1 MATMG
6 ITVFWDVTPHTL
18 VYPEDR
24 GSKFL
29 WFNDI
34 WLPNYTI

>member
-1 MATMG
+1 MATTG
-6 ITVFWDVTPHTL
+6 ITVFWDVMPRTL
-18 VYPEDR
+18 YPEDR